1 MIILSQTMETV
12 GAKEFYED
20 FLRISQSL
28 TLTELQMLY
37 ILITEPEAIELSQ
50 QAFADK
56 LGTHLS

>member
-1 MIILSQTMETV
+1 METV